1 MLKEF
6 PYNETI
12 KTKQEIKKTIVTKAR
27 NIWELMGM
35 QSNRYMLDR
44 LSRSKLVRG
53 EDITYKPNADGT
65 DQIYVNSES
74 TGAWI
79 DKNDQIL
86 SGKY

>member
-1 MLKEF
+1 MLEKF
-6 PYNETI
+6 PYTAPI
-12 KTKQEIKKTIVTKAR
+12 KIKQEIKKVVVTKAR
-27 NIWELMGM
+27 NVWELMGM

-44 LSRSKLVRG
+44 VSRSKLVRG

-79 DKNDQIL
+79 DRNDYI
-86 SGKY
+86 